1 MLRNWQE
8 ERLKSTSVA
17 PYLELMDRYVIPIF
31 SHMNFHAS
39 IMYGT
44 PALLHIEQLE
54 VRKSRKFSRFRDV
67 VEARAILLD
76 IENEGIE
83 VANTAFIAGHST
95 KRQNRFLAET
105 ESPYQESRVGEGV
118 LSSPLGASNEIP
130 EPPRLTKSCFTQSTA
145 QDSSDLDLKC
155 AQNRR
160 DEF

>member
-1 MLRNWQE
+1 MEVISVNCILFTSLELLLGNTEGAMTHVRCGTQMLRNWQE

-17 PYLELMDRYVIPIF
+17 PYSELMDRYVIPIF

-83 VANTAFIAGHST
+83 VANTRVHCWTFHKTPKSLSC
-95 KRQNRFLAET
+95 RNRVSLPGV
-105 ESPYQESRVGEGV
+105 ESGRRRFK
-118 LSSPLGASNEIP
+118 LSSWSL
-130 EPPRLTKSCFTQSTA
+130 Q
-145 QDSSDLDLKC
+145 
-155 AQNRR
+155 
-160 DEF
+160 